1 MIKYIS
7 FIIVPFNIIVSNFLQ
22 DTLEALKELSTF
34 FNENSIRTRRNLRGE
49 IEGRS
54 LAINQVQNVYMS
66 YIDIIPHIFIWS
78 LK

>member
-66 YIDIIPHIFIWS
+66 YIDIIPHIFI
-78 LK
+78 

>member
-66 YIDIIPHIFIWS
+66 YIDIVLHIFI
-78 LK
+78 

>member
-66 YIDIIPHIFIWS
+66 YIDIILHIFI
-78 LK
+78 